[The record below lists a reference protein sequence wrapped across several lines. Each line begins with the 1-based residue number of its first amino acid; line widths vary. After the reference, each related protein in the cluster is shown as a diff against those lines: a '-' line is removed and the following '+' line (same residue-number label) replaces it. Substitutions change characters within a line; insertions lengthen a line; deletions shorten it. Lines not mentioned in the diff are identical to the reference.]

1 MRDFICTAGKFLMLV
16 LGILSLG
23 LALWAANEK
32 DIEKQS
38 KLISDSYEQGYLD
51 ACKDFY
57 RGKLKY
63 ELVKNDDGTVEW
75 KKIKEDKNN

>member
-1 MRDFICTAGKFLMLV
+1 MKETFVRWCV
-16 LGILSLG
+16 GILVFLVCVGFAIILILG
-23 LALWAANEK
+23 HKENVKYRKQIISENYEK
-32 DIEKQS
+32 
-38 KLISDSYEQGYLD
+38 GYLD

-75 KKIKEDKNN
+75 KKIK